1 MQNIV
6 DRTKEKWNKEAD
18 EFNQWGSLCLD
29 EILQLIIDEEKFT
42 STNSAIVPLLRESR
56 KHLLQLQGHGDLVNR
71 IDVALSQQH
80 Q

>member
-1 MQNIV
+1 MVNLKRYEFKFYQTNCDCHYV
-6 DRTKEKWNKEAD
+6 DSPAGEWVKFNDIKELLN
-18 EFNQWGSLCLD
+18 
-29 EILQLIIDEEKFT
+29 T

-71 IDVALSQQH
+71 VDVALSQQH